1 MGAGTLGF
9 PRDQQGGAGRL
20 PGMGDAALDVRGWPQ
35 FPGTDRLARWRP
47 EMPGRARRL
56 DPPVGGQGPRFRC
69 VQPSPAAPRPPDP
82 TPGPR
87 ELGTQDLAG
96 SSVSAPVP
104 RASCI
109 LGNPSP
115 LPSSGSPS
123 SPELGPL
130 ARARSPLLPSL
141 SGLLPT
147 NEVERCRWNEP
158 GVEGSLRIPFPR
170 GAPAGLPPVRP
181 PALGCVWGAECG
193 GSLKPPGKRTRAF
206 CSPIPSQVPS

>member
-9 PRDQQGGAGRL
+9 PGGQQGNAGRL
-20 PGMGDAALDVRGWPQ
+20 PGMGDAALGVRGWPQ

-47 EMPGRARRL
+47 EMPGGARRL

-69 VQPSPAAPRPPDP
+69 AQPSPEAARPPDP

-130 ARARSPLLPSL
+130 AGARSPFLPSP

-147 NEVERCRWNEP
+147 NGVERCRWNEP

-170 GAPAGLPPVRP
+170 GDP
-181 PALGCVWGAECG
+181 C
-193 GSLKPPGKRTRAF
+193 
-206 CSPIPSQVPS
+206 